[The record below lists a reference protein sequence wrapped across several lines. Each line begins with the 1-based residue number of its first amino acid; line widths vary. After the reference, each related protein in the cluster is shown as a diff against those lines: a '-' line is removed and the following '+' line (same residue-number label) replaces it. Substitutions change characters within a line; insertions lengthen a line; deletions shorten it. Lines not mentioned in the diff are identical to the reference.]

1 MNPQVRQTLYY
12 LGTIVPGVLGIAL
25 IWGGI
30 DAGAANNIGL
40 IVSGALNILGAGAP
54 ATAAVTISKQRKDG
68 TLTGSPV
75 ESVVKGVEQVLAA
88 HQAAQEE
95 VEQVRQAIESAVTG
109 AVPALGPLAQQ
120 VINSVV
126 PQQAYSQLYDPNT
139 HPWNRG

>member
-1 MNPQVRQTLYY
+1 MNPKVRQSLYY
-12 LGTIVPGVLGIAL
+12 VGTIVPGVLGIAL
-25 IWGGI
+25 LWGGI
-30 DAGAANNIGL
+30 DAGAADNIGL
-40 IVSGALNILGAGAP
+40 VVSGVLNILGASAP
-54 ATAAVTISKQRKDG
+54 ATAAVTVGKQRKDG

-88 HQAAQEE
+88 QQTTQAE

-139 HPWNRG
+139 QPWNR